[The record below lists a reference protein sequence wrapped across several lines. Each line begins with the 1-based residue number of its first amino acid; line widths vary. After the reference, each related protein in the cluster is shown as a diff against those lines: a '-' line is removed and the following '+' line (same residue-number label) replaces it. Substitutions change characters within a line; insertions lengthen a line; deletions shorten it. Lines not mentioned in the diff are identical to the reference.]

1 MYRLDGSRV
10 LKKSVSML
18 IIAATALVAGLNIF
32 APGKA
37 KAQGWSCGGGS
48 TINSAHT
55 ATNGEPPC
63 IPVSTGVTGGSGGT
77 PGMQWESRWGA
88 FAFDSQSATMGMA
101 GAMTSRGRAK
111 KEAIANCRSQ
121 GGTNCTV
128 RFVFTNHC
136 GAVSQGQVAGGRY
149 VQNYYSDITLPRATE
164 GALKKCT
171 ESGGANCEIAFTVC
185 AKPQRI

>member
-1 MYRLDGSRV
+1 M
-10 LKKSVSML
+10 KKPVSM
-18 IIAATALVAGLNIF
+18 IIVAAMALVACFHIF
-32 APGKA
+32 APENA
-37 KAQGWSCGGGS
+37 RAQGWSCGEGS

-63 IPVSTGVTGGSGGT
+63 IPISTGVTAGGGAPS
-77 PGMQWESRWGA
+77 GMQWESRWGA

-101 GAMTSRGRAK
+101 GAMTSRNKAK
-111 KEAIANCRSQ
+111 KEAVAHCRSQ

-128 RFVFTNHC
+128 QFVFTNHC
-136 GAVSQGQVAGGRY
+136 GVVSQGQVPDGRY

-171 ESGGANCEIAFTVC
+171 ESGGANCEVAFTVC